1 MRAAQQALV
10 AIADQGV
17 EKPAKIEAPS
27 IDAFLAGL
35 RTAWKE
41 GEIRP
46 TARPKPKQK
55 RGRRRPD
62 PLVAVTGQLR
72 SWFEADP
79 SRTGRELLERL
90 QGEYPDCYPAGLL
103 RTLQRRLKVWR
114 GEMAQALVFGG
125 AGRCDLDRTAVTG
138 AAQPRPAPP
147 PSRLPFGPRLQLNES
162 FLT

>member
-1 MRAAQQALV
+1 MR
-10 AIADQGV
+10 
-17 EKPAKIEAPS
+17 S
-27 IDAFLAGL
+27 WTGL

-41 GEIRP
+41 GEVRP

-138 AAQPRPAPP
+138 LRNPGQLRPVTATVRSATSVERKLPHMILGNIGGEATSRQFGSIPP
-147 PSRLPFGPRLQLNES
+147 
-162 FLT
+162 